1 MIRRLL
7 LAAIVGIMSLP
18 MVAQDDD
25 DMYFVPKK
33 QSKDVIEFEKG
44 DGTYDL
50 SALDSTTMMMSD
62 SARYFDGADDEF
74 VCSRRMQ
81 RFDDFYCPSLYSY
94 WDDPFW
100 YGSYGWY
107 SPYRSSWYWRWYGYN
122 SWYSPWYYS
131 WYNPWYNHGTMTAG
145 VGTILIGAGACHTFT
160 TLIAADQTRHA
171 TSLRVVSVAA
181 HDSAI
186 ATRLHATS
194 AIHTDSATRHATT
207 RASTTTAIRIN
218 SSTVVPTML
227 SRNIATTAS
236 AAIVEASAEAA
247 SVEAIAAV
255 VASAVVAVA
264 VSAVEDNKGGSHS
277 ITI

>member
-107 SPYRSSWYWRWYGYN
+107 SPYRSSWNWRWYGCN

-131 WYNPWYNHGTMTAG
+131 WYNPWYNPWYYDCWGWNYPYWG
-145 VGTILIGAGACHTFT
+145 VPYVHYSYRGRPNPSRNFT
-160 TLIAADQTRHA
+160 SGGFGSGSRFGN
-171 TSLRVVSVAA
+171 RN
-181 HDSAI
+181 
-186 ATRLHATS
+186 
-194 AIHTDSATRHATT
+194 ATT
-207 RASTTTAIRIN
+207 RNQRNTYGQRNSTRNN
-218 SSTVVPTML
+218 SRFDNNRNQNQQFNRRPDYAQPQYRNNGFGS
-227 SRNIATTAS
+227 SRGSFGGGGFGGGNRGGGGFG
-236 AAIVEASAEAA
+236 
-247 SVEAIAAV
+247 
-255 VASAVVAVA
+255 
-264 VSAVEDNKGGSHS
+264 GGSRGGFGS
-277 ITI
+277 RR

>member
-131 WYNPWYNHGTMTAG
+131 WYNPWYSPWYYDCWGWKYPYWGWG
-145 VGTILIGAGACHTFT
+145 VPYVHYSYRGRPNPSRNFT
-160 TLIAADQTRHA
+160 SGGFGSGSRFGNRNT
-171 TSLRVVSVAA
+171 
-181 HDSAI
+181 
-186 ATRLHATS
+186 
-194 AIHTDSATRHATT
+194 TT
-207 RASTTTAIRIN
+207 RTQRNTYGQRNSTRNN
-218 SSTVVPTML
+218 SRFDNN
-227 SRNIATTAS
+227 RNQNQQFNRRPDYAQPQYRNNGFGS
-236 AAIVEASAEAA
+236 NRGSFGGGGFGGG
-247 SVEAIAAV
+247 
-255 VASAVVAVA
+255 
-264 VSAVEDNKGGSHS
+264 NRGGGGFGGGSRGGFGS
-277 ITI
+277 RR

>member
-107 SPYRSSWYWRWYGYN
+107 SPYRSSWY
-122 SWYSPWYYS
+122 
-131 WYNPWYNHGTMTAG
+131 
-145 VGTILIGAGACHTFT
+145 
-160 TLIAADQTRHA
+160 
-171 TSLRVVSVAA
+171 
-181 HDSAI
+181 
-186 ATRLHATS
+186 
-194 AIHTDSATRHATT
+194 
-207 RASTTTAIRIN
+207 
-218 SSTVVPTML
+218 
-227 SRNIATTAS
+227 
-236 AAIVEASAEAA
+236 
-247 SVEAIAAV
+247 
-255 VASAVVAVA
+255 
-264 VSAVEDNKGGSHS
+264 
-277 ITI
+277 

>member
-50 SALDSTTMMMSD
+50 S
-62 SARYFDGADDEF
+62 
-74 VCSRRMQ
+74 
-81 RFDDFYCPSLYSY
+81 SLYSY

-131 WYNPWYNHGTMTAG
+131 WYNPWYNPWYYDCWGWNYPYWGWG
-145 VGTILIGAGACHTFT
+145 VAYVHYSYRGRPNPSRNFT
-160 TLIAADQTRHA
+160 SGGFGSGSRFGNRNT
-171 TSLRVVSVAA
+171 
-181 HDSAI
+181 
-186 ATRLHATS
+186 
-194 AIHTDSATRHATT
+194 TT
-207 RASTTTAIRIN
+207 RNQRNTYGQRNSTRNNSRFDNNRNQNQQFNQAQNFNQNQQFNQAQNFNQNQQFNQAQNFNQNQQFNQAQNFNPNQQPNTTAPQN
-218 SSTVVPTML
+218 EP
-227 SRNIATTAS
+227 NQQ
-236 AAIVEASAEAA
+236 
-247 SVEAIAAV
+247 
-255 VASAVVAVA
+255 
-264 VSAVEDNKGGSHS
+264 
-277 ITI
+277 

>member
-131 WYNPWYNHGTMTAG
+131 WYNRLLG
-145 VGTILIGAGACHTFT
+145 LE
-160 TLIAADQTRHA
+160 L
-171 TSLRVVSVAA
+171 SLLGLGR
-181 HDSAI
+181 
-186 ATRLHATS
+186 
-194 AIHTDSATRHATT
+194 
-207 RASTTTAIRIN
+207 AIRSLLLSWQTKPVTQLHFGRFRQRLTIRQSQHHDTQPAQYIRTAQLDTQQLALRQQPQSEPAVQ
-218 SSTVVPTML
+218 SS
-227 SRNIATTAS
+227 SRLCS
-236 AAIVEASAEAA
+236 AAISQQRFRQQSWELRRRRLRWRQSRRWWLRRW
-247 SVEAIAAV
+247 S
-255 VASAVVAVA
+255 VA

>member
-131 WYNPWYNHGTMTAG
+131 WYNPWYNPWYYDCWGWNHPYWGWG
-145 VGTILIGAGACHTFT
+145 VPYVHYSYRGRPNPSRNFT
-160 TLIAADQTRHA
+160 SGGFGSGSRFGNRNT
-171 TSLRVVSVAA
+171 
-181 HDSAI
+181 
-186 ATRLHATS
+186 
-194 AIHTDSATRHATT
+194 TT
-207 RASTTTAIRIN
+207 RNQRNTQQLALRQQPQSKPAVQP
-218 SSTVVPTML
+218 SSRL
-227 SRNIATTAS
+227 CS
-236 AAIVEASAEAA
+236 AAISQQRLRQQ
-247 SVEAIAAV
+247 SWKLRRRRLRWRQ
-255 VASAVVAVA
+255 SRRWWLRRW
-264 VSAVEDNKGGSHS
+264 
-277 ITI
+277 

>member
-81 RFDDFYCPSLYSY
+81 RFDDFYCPSLYRY

-131 WYNPWYNHGTMTAG
+131 WYNPWYNPWYYDCWGWNYPYWAG
-145 VGTILIGAGACHTFT
+145 VCHTFT
-160 TLIAADQTRHA
+160 TLIVADQTRHA
-171 TSLRVVSVAA
+171 TSLRAVSAAA
-181 HDSAI
+181 HDSAT
-186 ATRLHATS
+186 ATPRHAHS

-207 RASTTTAIRIN
+207 RASTTTAIKTS

-264 VSAVEDNKGGSHS
+264 VSAVEDNKGGSPS